1 MSNERID
8 DILEETI
15 PFFRANEDRNP
26 HYAGLIRKA
35 MQQYGAEQYQKGRM
49 DQEKVELF
57 KLELQAQEAIRLREL
72 VEAQKALIEF
82 LRTFVPYAERDGNG
96 NYKHYLNKNK
106 ELES

>member
-72 VEAQKALIEF
+72 VEAQKAYIELLEPDAVF
-82 LRTFVPYAERDGNG
+82 RSNWTEGIELRH
-96 NYKHYLNKNK
+96 KIK
-106 ELES
+106 ELEA